1 MGAYEK
7 HLNCATMTGAAAAD
21 YTAQAA
27 HSCVKDDSTAGAMVV
42 CTAKTDRAVGYLINE
57 PNTGEG
63 LRYQPFVPGDI
74 VLLVASAAIAT
85 QTEVTCTAGGKIVTS
100 DATAGNQII
109 GVTVEACGAD
119 LDLVPVRI
127 APAVQE

>member
-1 MGAYEK
+1 MSAYEK
-7 HLNCATMTGAAAAD
+7 LSCSVMSGAAAAD

-27 HSCVKDDSTAGAMVV
+27 RSCLKDDSTAGALVV

-63 LRYQPFVPGDI
+63 LRYQPFCPGDI
-74 VLLVASAAIAT
+74 VLLIASAAIAT
-85 QTEVTCTAGGKIVTS
+85 QTEVTCTTGGEIVTN
-100 DATAGNQII
+100 DGTAGNQII
-109 GVTVEACGAD
+109 GLTVEAAGAD
-119 LDLVPVRI
+119 NDLVPVRI